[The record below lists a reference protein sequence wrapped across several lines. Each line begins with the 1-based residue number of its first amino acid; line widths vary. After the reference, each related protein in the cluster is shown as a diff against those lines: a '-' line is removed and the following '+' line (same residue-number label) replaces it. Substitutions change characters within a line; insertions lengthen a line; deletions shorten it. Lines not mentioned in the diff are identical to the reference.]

1 MRKFKQIINSEGQI
15 EFIEIHVVGQ
25 SLLTTPKLNKGSAF
39 SEQERD
45 QFYLRGKLPYAVET
59 LEQQVARIYQQFLK
73 KANDLQKHV
82 YLRSVHDTNET
93 LFYKLVSEHLT
104 EMLPIIYT
112 PTVGKAVEGFSHEFR
127 RSRGLYIAYPD
138 RDAIDQIIDNRL
150 NPEVDII
157 VITDG
162 EGVLG
167 IGDQGIGGM
176 DICIAKLMVYVI
188 CGGANPHR
196 LLPIQIDVGTNNQ
209 KLLNDP
215 MYLGWRH
222 PRLTGREY
230 DEMIERVVSS
240 IQRKL
245 PNVYLHWEDFGR
257 ENARRNLQRY
267 HQEMCTFNDDMQGT
281 GVVTLSALLT
291 ATQRIEQSLTEQRI
305 VIFGAGTAGTGIAD
319 QLYAGMLRAGLTPEA
334 ALERFWLVDRQ
345 GLLTQT
351 MSDLTDFQRPYAR
364 HDVSTPLT
372 DLEAVIQHVKPTVL
386 IGCSGQ
392 GGAFTENIVRQM
404 AQDQRHPI
412 IFPLSNPTEKAE
424 ATPLDLLRWT
434 EGRVLMATG
443 SPFGPVSFQNK
454 TWKIS
459 QCNNALIYPGL
470 GLGIVVSR
478 AQRLSQTML
487 WHACKA
493 LSDYASQSHEFH
505 APLLPDFDRIH
516 ALSQHIAL
524 AVAEKARQE
533 GFAQV
538 SETLDLAQRVQNQF
552 WKPKYYDYHLKT
564 EDTKENE

>member
-15 EFIEIHVVGQ
+15 EFIEIDVVGQ

-230 DEMIERVVSS
+230 DEMIERV
-240 IQRKL
+240 
-245 PNVYLHWEDFGR
+245 
-257 ENARRNLQRY
+257 
-267 HQEMCTFNDDMQGT
+267 
-281 GVVTLSALLT
+281 
-291 ATQRIEQSLTEQRI
+291 
-305 VIFGAGTAGTGIAD
+305 
-319 QLYAGMLRAGLTPEA
+319 
-334 ALERFWLVDRQ
+334 
-345 GLLTQT
+345 
-351 MSDLTDFQRPYAR
+351 
-364 HDVSTPLT
+364 
-372 DLEAVIQHVKPTVL
+372 
-386 IGCSGQ
+386 
-392 GGAFTENIVRQM
+392 
-404 AQDQRHPI
+404 
-412 IFPLSNPTEKAE
+412 
-424 ATPLDLLRWT
+424 
-434 EGRVLMATG
+434 
-443 SPFGPVSFQNK
+443 
-454 TWKIS
+454 
-459 QCNNALIYPGL
+459 
-470 GLGIVVSR
+470 
-478 AQRLSQTML
+478 
-487 WHACKA
+487 
-493 LSDYASQSHEFH
+493 
-505 APLLPDFDRIH
+505 
-516 ALSQHIAL
+516 
-524 AVAEKARQE
+524 
-533 GFAQV
+533 
-538 SETLDLAQRVQNQF
+538 
-552 WKPKYYDYHLKT
+552 
-564 EDTKENE
+564 